1 MNDSKTITLN
11 ESAREKIKKGVDT
24 LASTVGVTLGP
35 KGRNVIID
43 REMGQPSSTKDG
55 VTVAKEINLKDPVE
69 NVGAQMVKEAASRTA
84 TLAGDGTTTATV
96 LAQAI
101 YGEGIKHLKSGVN
114 PVELKRGMDKAVNAI
129 VDSISEISKQITTNE
144 EILSVGTV
152 SANNDK
158 EIGGLIAEA
167 MDKVGKDGVITVEE
181 SKTAENS
188 LEIVEGM
195 QFDRGYISPYFVTDQ
210 NSMQATLEEPFILLY
225 DKKITGIKDILPLL
239 EQVSKTGKSLLIV
252 CEDVA
257 DEALAALIVNKVR
270 GILKV
275 VAVRAPEY
283 GERRMQIM
291 DDLAIVTAGT
301 VISEQKGY
309 KLDKVNLSMLGK
321 ARTVTVTK
329 DKTTIIDGA
338 GNVETISKRIEEIK
352 SQIDKSTSD
361 FETEKLQERLGKL
374 AGGVAILNIGAH
386 TEIEMKEKKDRVDD
400 ALHATKAAVEEGIV
414 PGGGVALIHAIS
426 NVKDWDSL
434 AENDEQRIGVQI
446 IKKACNAPFNLIMS
460 NAGLTPEVIKSNISS
475 AFNVTFRN
483 RIRLISGV
491 FSEKFAVGYDVRSES
506 VVDMFKQGI
515 IDPAKVTRTALENA
529 ASVAGVLLTTEAV
542 ITKDEEKK
550 EDPMNMGSI
559 Y

>member
-43 REMGQPSSTKDG
+43 REMGRPSSTKDG

-475 AFNVTFRN
+475 AM
-483 RIRLISGV
+483 ISGV

>member
-1 MNDSKTITLN
+1 
-11 ESAREKIKKGVDT
+11 
-24 LASTVGVTLGP
+24 
-35 KGRNVIID
+35 
-43 REMGQPSSTKDG
+43 
-55 VTVAKEINLKDPVE
+55 
-69 NVGAQMVKEAASRTA
+69 MVKEAASRTA
-84 TLAGDGTTTATV
+84 TLAGDGTATATV

-301 VISEQKGY
+301 VISEQKGH

-400 ALHATKAAVEEGIV
+400 ALHATKAAVGEGIV

-475 AFNVTFRN
+475 AFNVTFM
-483 RIRLISGV
+483 ISGV

>member
-475 AFNVTFRN
+475 AFNVTFM
-483 RIRLISGV
+483 ISGV

>member
-129 VDSISEISKQITTNE
+129 VDSISEIGKQITTNE

-475 AFNVTFRN
+475 AM
-483 RIRLISGV
+483 ISGV

>member
-309 KLDKVNLSMLGK
+309 KLDKVNLSGAPGEASPMLGK

-475 AFNVTFRN
+475 AM
-483 RIRLISGV
+483 ISGV

>member
-475 AFNVTFRN
+475 AM
-483 RIRLISGV
+483 ISGV